1 MKVNIQ
7 SLHFDADK
15 KLVEFINERISKL
28 VQYNDSILGADVIL
42 KLDKSSDAENK
53 VAEVI
58 MRLAGN
64 ELFSKRQCKTF
75 EEAVDGCMEALTT
88 QVKKQ
93 RDKVKGL

>member
-7 SLHFDADK
+7 SLHFNADR
-15 KLVEFINERISKL
+15 KLVDFINEKISKL
-28 VQYNDSILGADVIL
+28 DHYNDSIRGADVIL

-53 VAEVI
+53 VAEII
-58 MRLAGN
+58 MRLGGN
-64 ELFSKRQCKTF
+64 DLFSKRQSKTF
-75 EEAVDGCMEALTT
+75 EEAVDGCVEALTT